1 MSENNIKYKIN
12 SRLNQ
17 KHTYNIIKILKKS
30 QKSVDKWKTRCYYIL
45 IKRKE
50 EKIQKKIIQFI
61 AYINVP

>member
-30 QKSVDKWKTRCYYIL
+30 QKSVDK
-45 IKRKE
+45 
-50 EKIQKKIIQFI
+50 
-61 AYINVP
+61 